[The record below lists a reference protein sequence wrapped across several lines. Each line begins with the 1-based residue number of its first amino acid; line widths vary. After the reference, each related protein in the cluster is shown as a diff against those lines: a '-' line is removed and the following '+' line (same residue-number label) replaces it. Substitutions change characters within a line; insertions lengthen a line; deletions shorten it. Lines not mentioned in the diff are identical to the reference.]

1 MEGIMSNYPY
11 TIKTRVTEEQY
22 QKVKNSK
29 MSDAEFIRCAIDSY
43 DESVISLKLKIFH
56 ECKEL
61 WYKIASSVEQNIV
74 EQNEAICGTIQ
85 NLENEKENLE
95 VFEEEFSSD
104 YDDFEERIKPI
115 IPTLQRLKHGENGL
129 TNSNIEFQAKKVG
142 VDTHKLKQW
151 INNNPDIMSKV
162 TFSEER
168 FQCNDD
174 GKRHVY

>member
-1 MEGIMSNYPY
+1 MSNYPY

-43 DESVISLKLKIFH
+43 DVSTVSLKLKIFR
-56 ECKEL
+56 EIQIEL
-61 WYKIASSVEQNIV
+61 QKLWDKQAEFVEQNIV
-74 EQNEAICGTIQ
+74 GQNEAICGTIQ

-104 YDDFEERIKPI
+104 FDDFEERIKPI

-174 GKRHVY
+174 GKRYVY